1 MAGQSVTIDDLKRVL
16 REGAGVDEDVDL
28 DGDILD
34 AAFDE
39 LGYDSVALLETA
51 SRIAR
56 EYGVQ
61 IDDDAASGATTPRQL
76 LAVINGS

>member
-1 MAGQSVTIDDLKRVL
+1 MAVQAVTIDDLKRVL

-34 AAFDE
+34 AAFDD

-51 SRIAR
+51 SRIMR
-56 EYGVQ
+56 EYGVR
-61 IDDDAASGATTPRQL
+61 IDDDAATGATTPRQL
-76 LAVINGS
+76 LAVINGG